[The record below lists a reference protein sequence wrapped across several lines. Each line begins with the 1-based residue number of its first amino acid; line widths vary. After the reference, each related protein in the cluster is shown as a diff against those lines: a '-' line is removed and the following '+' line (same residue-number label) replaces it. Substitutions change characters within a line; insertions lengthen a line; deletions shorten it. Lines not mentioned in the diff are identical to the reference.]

1 MQKTCLYQS
10 HVDLKAKIVPF
21 YGWQLP
27 VQFSSVM
34 AEHEAVRHKAG
45 IFDVSHMQVI
55 DLFGADAME
64 FLQWLTVTDL
74 SKKQPS
80 NGLFSCI
87 YTCFLNP
94 EAGIIDDLIVCRQES
109 NRFRIVT
116 NAGTREKVLNH
127 LKEKSGEYDVE
138 IKPLENYG
146 MIAVQGPEAEKN
158 LKELIDIPQLAS
170 FEACFI
176 GDDFL
181 SRTGYTGEDGFEV
194 IASQETIQSLWREL
208 IRKGVLPCGLAARD
222 TLRMEAGM
230 NLYGA
235 DMDETIRP
243 DQCGLNWV
251 ISTNKE
257 FIGKESLLN
266 NQAAAKIDRLGIVLD
281 EPGVLRA
288 GVEVFDDDKPLGVVT
303 SGGFSPSLKKS
314 IGFARVDLS
323 ISNSC
328 QVSIRGKKL
337 NASLCKLPFYKKGQ
351 GQIIL
356 RGES

>member
-34 AEHEAVRHKAG
+34 SEHEAVRHKAG

-116 NAGTREKVLNH
+116 NAGTREMVLNH

-194 IASQETIQSLWREL
+194 IASQETIQSLWSEL

-251 ISTNKE
+251 K
-257 FIGKESLLN
+257 IG
-266 NQAAAKIDRLGIVLD
+266 
-281 EPGVLRA
+281 RA
-288 GVEVFDDDKPLGVVT
+288 HV
-303 SGGFSPSLKKS
+303 
-314 IGFARVDLS
+314 
-323 ISNSC
+323 
-328 QVSIRGKKL
+328 
-337 NASLCKLPFYKKGQ
+337 
-351 GQIIL
+351 
-356 RGES
+356 